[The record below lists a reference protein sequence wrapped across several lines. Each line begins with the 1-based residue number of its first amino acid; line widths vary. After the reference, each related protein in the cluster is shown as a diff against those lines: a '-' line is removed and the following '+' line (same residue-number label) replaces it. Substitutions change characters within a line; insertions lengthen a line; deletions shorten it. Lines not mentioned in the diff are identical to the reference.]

1 MIPKVTALPSYQAG
15 QNLIIITWDEGDG
28 SGTKGDPCLTVTE
41 ASCRVPTLVLSPY
54 ITPGAVDTN
63 AAESLLSARHDAGH
77 PRLPEVGRGSGAAQ
91 HASRSSPFRG
101 ITMLKSVR
109 RFATVTGAVTAAL
122 ALSATAY
129 AGVLQ
134 PSLVSTKPVDYTPQ
148 LAGDTT
154 VSHPATY
161 ALEQSA
167 DGTMYVGGQFHSVL
181 AGGSTVVRPNFVA
194 FNAAT
199 GALSSVAPNVNGP
212 VWAIRALNGSVYI
225 GGEFT
230 SVNGTAARGL
240 AKINAVTGV
249 VDTAFKAPW
258 SSGKVHDMQIVNNR
272 VIVGG
277 TFGKHLAALN
287 PATGADTGYINVPIS
302 GTCVANAACGTAGAP
317 ATAQPTDVYRFT
329 VDNAGGRAATRLVAI
344 GNFTAP
350 HPRAFMLDL
359 GATSAT
365 PDPWYYQPFSHSC
378 ELPKVYPAYLRDVD
392 FSPDGSY
399 FVVVAT
405 GYVVQGNNP
414 LLLGTDVCDAAA
426 RLETNQPNQATATW
440 INYTGGDTLH
450 STSVTGAAVYVQ
462 GHNRWMDNAGGRDF
476 CNGACFAASP
486 GIQALDPKTGLAIRS
501 WTAPKTRGV
510 GGKDLLATNLGLWV
524 GSDGKTIKGETHQ
537 SLALLPLP

>member
-1 MIPKVTALPSYQAG
+1 
-15 QNLIIITWDEGDG
+15 
-28 SGTKGDPCLTVTE
+28 
-41 ASCRVPTLVLSPY
+41 
-54 ITPGAVDTN
+54 
-63 AAESLLSARHDAGH
+63 
-77 PRLPEVGRGSGAAQ
+77 
-91 HASRSSPFRG
+91 
-101 ITMLKSVR
+101 MLKSVR
-109 RFATVTGAVTAAL
+109 RLATVTGAVTAAL

-129 AGVLQ
+129 AGMAQ
-134 PSLVSTKPVDYTPQ
+134 SSLVSTNPVNYTPQ
-148 LAGDTT
+148 LAGDAT

-167 DGTMYVGGQFHSVL
+167 DGTMYVGGTFHSVL
-181 AGGSTVVRPNFVA
+181 AGTTTYVRPNFVA

-199 GALSSVAPNVNGP
+199 GALSSLSPNVNGP
-212 VWAIRALNGSVYI
+212 VWAIRAYNGWVYI
-225 GGEFT
+225 GGDFT
-230 SVNGTAARGL
+230 SVNGIAARGL
-240 AKINAVTGV
+240 AKISASTGA
-249 VDTAFKAPW
+249 VDTGFKAPW
-258 SSGKVHDMQIVNNR
+258 SSGKVHDMQIVNDR

-277 TFGKHLAALN
+277 TFAKHLSALN
-287 PATGADTGYINVPIS
+287 PTNGTDTGYINVPIS

-317 ATAQPTDVYRFT
+317 ATAQATDVYRFA
-329 VDNAGGRAATRLVAI
+329 VSNDGTRLVAI

-350 HPRAFMLDL
+350 HPRAFMVDL
-359 GATSAT
+359 GATAT
-365 PDPWYYQPFSHSC
+365 LDAWYYQPFSHSC

-414 LLLGTDVCDAAA
+414 ALLGTDVCDAAA
-426 RLETNQPNQATATW
+426 RFETNQPNQIKATW

-462 GHNRWMDNAGGRDF
+462 GHNRWMDNSGGRDF
-476 CNGACFAASP
+476 CVTGCFAASP
-486 GIQALDPKTGLAIRS
+486 GIQALDPATGLAIRS